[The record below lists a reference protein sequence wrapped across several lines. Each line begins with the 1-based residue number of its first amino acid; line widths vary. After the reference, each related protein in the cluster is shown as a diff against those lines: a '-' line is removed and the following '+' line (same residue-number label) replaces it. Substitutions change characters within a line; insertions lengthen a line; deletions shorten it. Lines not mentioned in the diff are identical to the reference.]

1 MRSYNLQPRLGDSC
15 LANSHNLSQQALY
28 DCELQ
33 WRRRRVE
40 HRMCEEKNLFLGR
53 RCTDETAASS

>member
-1 MRSYNLQPRLGDSC
+1 MEVRRFF
-15 LANSHNLSQQALY
+15 LANSHNLSQLKKQALY
-28 DCELQ
+28 NCELQ